1 MEINMAKTYQIVK
14 NIDPTIFRGYDIRG
28 LVGNQL
34 NEDVY
39 YTLGRAYATWLNR
52 HRINECSV
60 GHDVRLDGEQF
71 ADALIAGLNDGGINT
86 INIGETLTPISY
98 FSNYELKTR
107 GGAMITASH
116 NPKEYNGL
124 KLSTGY
130 SETMLTHE
138 IIEIRN
144 ICDSGKFIESEQK
157 GANTTKDIL
166 PAYIETVNRFF
177 NIPKKYK
184 IVVDGCCTGSGHK
197 YAEVLRKA
205 GMEVI
210 EQNCEPDGNFPM
222 GVPDPTEIEVLK
234 RLAERVKAEKAD
246 VGFAY
251 DADGDRIAV
260 VDENG
265 NPLWMD
271 VIVAI
276 FSKSILKRLPGA
288 PIVFNV
294 LCSQAV
300 RDTITKEGGRPV
312 MWITGHS
319 FIKEKIMEERSPFGG
334 ELSGHIFFADNY
346 FPHDDSA
353 NASLRLL
360 DFMASESK
368 KLSELVAELPRY
380 IGSPEIK
387 LGLADKIKFE
397 FIDTKIKKDLETL
410 WPDAEF
416 TTIDGVRAD
425 LPGKMIVIRA
435 SQNGPY
441 ITIKFEAQSES
452 DYEQIKKDVRTILK
466 SHPEIDWSVGV
477 NTHSID

>member
-1 MEINMAKTYQIVK
+1 MAKTYKIAEHISPV
-14 NIDPTIFRGYDIRG
+14 IFRGYDIRG
-28 LVGNQL
+28 LVDEQL

-39 YTLGRAYATWLNR
+39 YTLGRAYATWLAQR
-52 HRINECSV
+52 RINECSV
-60 GHDVRLDGEQF
+60 GHDVRLTSRAY

-86 INIGETLTPISY
+86 IDIGETLSPISY
-98 FSNYELKTR
+98 FANYELKTR

-116 NPKEYNGL
+116 NPKEFNGL
-124 KLSTGY
+124 KFSTGY
-130 SETMLTHE
+130 SETMLTDE
-138 IIEIRN
+138 ILEIRSL
-144 ICDSGKFIESEQK
+144 CEKLEFVDPAKK
-157 GANTTKDIL
+157 GTNRTADIF
-166 PAYIETVNRFF
+166 PAYAETVNKFF
-177 NIPKKYK
+177 NIPKSYK

-197 YAEVLRKA
+197 YAEILRQA

-222 GVPDPTEIEVLK
+222 GQPDPTEVEVLN
-234 RLAERVKAEKAD
+234 RLAKRVKEEHAD
-246 VGFAY
+246 IGFAY
-251 DADGDRIAV
+251 DTDGDRIAV
-260 VDENG
+260 VDDKG

-276 FSKSILKRLPGA
+276 FAESVLRKVTGA

-294 LCSQAV
+294 LCSQVV
-300 RDTITKEGGRPV
+300 RDTIIKEGGRPV

-319 FIKEKIMEERSPFGG
+319 FIKAKIAEERAPFGG

-360 DFMASESK
+360 DFMSSEDK
-368 KLSELVAELPRY
+368 TLSELVAELPQY

-387 LGLADKIKFE
+387 LGLADDIKFD
-397 FIDTKIKKDLETL
+397 FINTKIKHDLEEL

-441 ITIKFEAQSES
+441 ITIKFEAQNKS
-452 DYEQIKKDVRTILK
+452 DYEKIKKDVHAILK
-466 SHPEIDWSVGV
+466 KHPEIDWSAGV
-477 NTHSID
+477 NTDAI

>member
-1 MEINMAKTYQIVK
+1 MTKPYQIV
-14 NIDPTIFRGYDIRG
+14 NHINPVVFRGYDIRG
-28 LVGNQL
+28 LVDEQL
-34 NEDVY
+34 TEDVY
-39 YTLGRAYATWLNR
+39 YTFGRAYATWLAQR
-52 HRINECSV
+52 RINECSV
-60 GHDVRLDGEQF
+60 GHDVRLTSRAF
-71 ADALIAGLNDGGINT
+71 ADAIIAGLNDGGINT
-86 INIGETLTPISY
+86 IDIGETLSPISY
-98 FSNYELKTR
+98 FANYELKTR
-107 GGAMITASH
+107 GAAMITASH
-116 NPKEYNGL
+116 NPKEFNGL
-124 KLSTGY
+124 MLSTGY
-130 SETMLTHE
+130 SETMMTDEVL
-138 IIEIRN
+138 EIRD
-144 ICDSGKFIESEQK
+144 ICEKLDFVDPDEK
-157 GANTTKDIL
+157 GTNCKQDIL
-166 PAYIETVNRFF
+166 PVYIDTVNKFF
-177 NIPKKYK
+177 HIPRSYK
-184 IVVDGCCTGSGHK
+184 IVVDGCCTGSGRI
-197 YAEVLRKA
+197 YAEILRRA

-222 GVPDPTEIEVLK
+222 GVPDPTEIEVLE
-234 RLAERVKAEKAD
+234 RLGERVKQEGAD
-246 VGFAY
+246 IGFAY
-251 DADGDRIAV
+251 DTDGDRIAV

-265 NPLWMD
+265 KPLWMD

-276 FSKSILKRLPGA
+276 YAESVLRKLHGA

-300 RDTITKEGGRPV
+300 RDTIIKEGGRPV

-319 FIKEKIMEERSPFGG
+319 FIKAKIAEERAPFGG

-360 DFMASESK
+360 DFMASENK
-368 KLSELVAELPRY
+368 TLSELVAELPQY

-387 LGLADKIKFE
+387 LGLADDIKFD
-397 FIDTKIKKDLETL
+397 FINTKIKSDLEAL

-452 DYEQIKKDVRTILK
+452 DYEQIKHDVRALLE

-477 NTHSID
+477 NTHAI

>member
-1 MEINMAKTYQIVK
+1 MSKSYQIVK
-14 NIDPTIFRGYDIRG
+14 DINPTVFRGYDIRG
-28 LVGNQL
+28 LVDEQL

-39 YTLGRAYATWLNR
+39 YTFGRAYATWLGR
-52 HRINECSV
+52 RRINECSV
-60 GHDVRLDGEQF
+60 GHDVRLNSRDY
-71 ADALIAGLNDGGINT
+71 ADAMIAGLNDGGINT
-86 INIGETLTPISY
+86 IDIGETLTPISY
-98 FSNYELKTR
+98 FANYELKTR

-116 NPKEYNGL
+116 NPKEFNGL

-130 SETMLTHE
+130 SGTMMTDE
-138 IIEIRN
+138 IQEIRKL
-144 ICDSGKFIESEQK
+144 CEEGEFDEPTQK
-157 GANTTKDIL
+157 GTNRTADIF
-166 PAYIETVNRFF
+166 PAYLQTVNKIF

-184 IVVDGCCTGSGHK
+184 IVVDGCCTGSGRK

-205 GMEVI
+205 GMEII

-222 GVPDPTEIEVLK
+222 GQPDPTEVEVLE
-234 RLAERVKAEKAD
+234 RLGERVKKEGAD
-246 VGFAY
+246 IGFAY
-251 DADGDRIAV
+251 DTDGDRIAV
-260 VDENG
+260 VDEHG

-276 FSKSILKRLPGA
+276 FAESILRRLPGA

-300 RDTITKEGGRPV
+300 RDTIIKEGGRPV
-312 MWITGHS
+312 MWLTGHS
-319 FIKEKIMEERSPFGG
+319 FIKAKLLEERAPFGG

-346 FPHDDSA
+346 FPHDDSV

-360 DFMASESK
+360 DFMATEGK
-368 KLSELVAELPRY
+368 TLSELVAELPQY
-380 IGSPEIK
+380 TSSPEIK
-387 LGLADKIKFE
+387 LGLADDIKFK
-397 FIDTKIKKDLETL
+397 FIDTEIKKDLEAL

-441 ITIKFEAQSES
+441 ITIKFEARDES
-452 DYEQIKKDVRTILK
+452 DYEQIKKDVRALLEK
-466 SHPEIDWSVGV
+466 HPEIDWSVGV
-477 NTHSID
+477 NTQAI

>member
-1 MEINMAKTYQIVK
+1 MAKKYKIVK
-14 NIDPTIFRGYDIRG
+14 DIDPVVFRGYDIRG
-28 LVGNQL
+28 LVDDQL

-39 YTLGRAYATWLNR
+39 YTFGRAYATWLNSY
-52 HRINECSV
+52 RINECSV
-60 GHDVRLDGEQF
+60 GHDVRLNSRGYAEAF
-71 ADALIAGLNDGGINT
+71 IAGLNDGGINSVY
-86 INIGETLTPISY
+86 IGETLTPISY

-107 GGAMITASH
+107 GAAMITASH

-138 IIEIRN
+138 IQRFRD
-144 ICDSGKFIESEQK
+144 ICKAGDFTEPAKK
-157 GANTTKDIL
+157 GTNRTVDIF
-166 PAYIETVNRFF
+166 PAYSETVNKFF
-177 NIPKKYK
+177 DIPRHYK
-184 IVVDGCCTGSGHK
+184 IVIDGCCTGSGHK
-197 YAEVLRKA
+197 YAEILRKA

-222 GVPDPTEIEVLK
+222 GQPDPTEVVVLN
-234 RLAERVKAEKAD
+234 RLGERVKKEGAD
-246 VGFAY
+246 IGFAY

-271 VIVAI
+271 VIIAI
-276 FSKSILKRLPGA
+276 YSESILRRLPNA

-294 LCSQAV
+294 LCSQVV
-300 RDTITKEGGRPV
+300 RDTIIKEKGRPV

-319 FIKEKIMEERSPFGG
+319 FIKAKILEERAPFGG

-346 FPHDDSA
+346 FPHDDSV

-360 DFMASESK
+360 DFMASENKS
-368 KLSELVAELPRY
+368 LSELVAELPQY
-380 IGSPEIK
+380 ISSPEIK
-387 LGLADKIKFE
+387 LGLADDIKFKL
-397 FIDTKIKKDLETL
+397 IDTEIKKDLEEL

-441 ITIKFEAQSES
+441 ITIKFEAQAES
-452 DYEQIKKDVRTILK
+452 DYEQIKKDVRALLEK
-466 SHPEIDWSVGV
+466 HPEIDWSVGV
-477 NTHSID
+477 NTHAI

>member
-1 MEINMAKTYQIVK
+1 MAKTYNIVQ
-14 NIDPTIFRGYDIRG
+14 NINPTVFRGYDIRG
-28 LVGNQL
+28 LVDEQL
-34 NEDVY
+34 NEDIY
-39 YTLGRAYATWLNR
+39 YTFGRAYATWLSR
-52 HRINECSV
+52 RRINECSV
-60 GHDVRLDGEQF
+60 GYDVRLTSRDY
-71 ADALIAGLNDGGINT
+71 ADAMIAGLNDGGINT
-86 INIGETLTPISY
+86 IDIGETLSPISY
-98 FSNYELKTR
+98 FANYELKTR

-130 SETMLTHE
+130 SETMMTNE
-138 IIEIRN
+138 ILDFRA
-144 ICDSGKFIESEQK
+144 ICEK
-157 GANTTKDIL
+157 GDFVEPETKGTNREEDIF
-166 PAYIETVNRFF
+166 PAYVETVNRLFD
-177 NIPKKYK
+177 IRRTYK
-184 IVVDGCCTGSGHK
+184 IVVDGCCTGSGRK

-222 GVPDPTEIEVLK
+222 GQPDPTEVEVLE
-234 RLAERVKAEKAD
+234 RLGSRVKTEGAD
-246 VGFAY
+246 IGFAY
-251 DADGDRIAV
+251 DTDGDRIAV

-276 FSKSILKRLPGA
+276 YAESVLRKLPGA

-300 RDTITKEGGRPV
+300 RDTIKKEGGRPV

-319 FIKEKIMEERSPFGG
+319 FIKAKILEERAPFGG

-360 DFMASESK
+360 DFMASEGKSV
-368 KLSELVAELPRY
+368 SELVAELPQY
-380 IGSPEIK
+380 TGSPEIK
-387 LGLADKIKFE
+387 LGLADDIKFN
-397 FIDTKIKKDLETL
+397 FIDTVIKKDLEEL
-410 WPDAEF
+410 WPNAEF

-441 ITIKFEAQSES
+441 ITIKFEAQDSA
-452 DYEQIKKDVRTILK
+452 DYEQIKKDVRALLEK
-466 SHPEIDWSVGV
+466 HPEIDWSVGV
-477 NTHSID
+477 NTHAI